1 MDFEKQLLP
10 EIFNEQDLLAFGKDI
25 REALGVT
32 AELEYVVEPR
42 ITAVE
47 VILIY
52 EQGALKSASTR
63 RGPVTPSVKTILTV
77 PLTFAPLR
85 IGSPIPDYLEIIA
98 DVYMEDAALARLNQ
112 ERRAKNLQAF
122 SGSRGAVEDSLYQTD
137 ARISAKRPLNYF
149 CSGSGKRAGVPAA
162 THYELMLALQELGLR
177 VNRPHI
183 KVSNGIHEVIDH
195 CRRLRAEAGNF
206 PYPVQGALIRVN
218 SLDLQERL
226 RHASGNLPGT
236 VVFRF

>member
-1 MDFEKQLLP
+1 MKQVEPILEL
-10 EIFNEQDLLAFGKDI
+10 FNEQDLLVFD
-25 REALGVT
+25 RET
-32 AELEYVVEPR
+32 RSFLEKPEQLQYVVEPR

-52 EQGALKSASTR
+52 EQGALKSASART
-63 RGPVTPSVKTILTV
+63 GPVTPSVKTILTV

-122 SGSRGAVEDSLYQTD
+122 SDSRGAVEDSLYQTD
-137 ARISAKRPLNYF
+137 TRVSAKRPMNYF

-162 THYELMLALQELGLR
+162 THYELMMALQELGLR

-183 KVSNGIHEVIDH
+183 QVNNGIHEVIDH

-206 PYPVQGALIRVN
+206 PYPVQGALIRIN

-226 RHASGNLPGT
+226 KHASGNLPGT